1 MDIERLLKRVK
12 TGDTGALRMLYDTYT
27 PLMREICAS
36 ITKADAATID
46 DLVQESFILAY
57 YSLDQLREASKFKS
71 WITAITRNVAL
82 KHVERDS
89 KMKFVSFSAI
99 NTNVTATD
107 VSTADSAL
115 SEKEIQELINKLPA
129 GYGKVLRMSIE
140 GFSHKEIA
148 DRLGIEPHSSSSQLA
163 RAKAMLRHAINKRTI
178 TIIAL
183 AIMSLP
189 FIKHFFLHEEQ
200 KPLEFANGSESRR
213 KNASGNMRQS
223 SSTDVSTPVPP
234 CYVKVTSTQ
243 ALPASPIKPDTTATS
258 SFGDSTALREP
269 SSSTLENALAATEK
283 HDSTTNSSTGTT
295 PPPQDIGSTANSNAN
310 VAEENTGKRHKP
322 KWQFLAAGSLGPA
335 LAQNV
340 YALIANSIGSGTTE
354 PDGPIIGPT
363 NFETWGELRDYLIS
377 NKHANTPADTLA
389 LIDIAANNGGGKI
402 VEHEHHDK
410 PITIALSATKMLGNR
425 WSIATGLQYSLLK
438 STFTLGEG
446 NYYIKKYQKA
456 HYLGIPLLV
465 SYKWLNLKKWEAYS
479 SAGLTLNIPLYGKTQ
494 ERYVTGASVPYSSKW
509 HFTPPVQWSVGANAG
524 LQYKLNTNWGIYAE
538 PTVNWYIPN
547 RSSTHTIWTEHPF
560 SVTVPFGIRYTW

>member
-12 TGDTGALRMLYDTYT
+12 TGDSGALRTLYDTYT
-27 PLMREICAS
+27 PLMRKICAT

-89 KMKFVSFSAI
+89 KMKFVSFSAV
-99 NTNVTATD
+99 NADVTATN
-107 VSTADSAL
+107 VPTADSVL

-129 GYGKVLRMSIE
+129 GYGKVLHMTLD
-140 GFSHKEIA
+140 GLSHKEIA
-148 DRLGIEPHSSSSQLA
+148 DELGIEPHSSSSQLA
-163 RAKAMLRHAINKRTI
+163 RAKAILRHAINKRTI

-189 FIKHFFLHEEQ
+189 LIKHFFLREEQ
-200 KPLEFANGSESRR
+200 KPMAIASGNKS
-213 KNASGNMRQS
+213 KPKPQNASGNTQQS
-223 SSTDVSTPVPP
+223 SNTDVSAPATRTYAKAASTP
-234 CYVKVTSTQ
+234 TG
-243 ALPASPIKPDTTATS
+243 LASIKPDTTTLLYGDTTS
-258 SFGDSTALREP
+258 LRKPSKSTP
-269 SSSTLENALAATEK
+269 ENALAATEK
-283 HDSTTNSSTGTT
+283 HDSTANQRTDAPVQNIAITETGT
-295 PPPQDIGSTANSNAN
+295 N
-310 VAEENTGKRHKP
+310 VAEESTSSSKH
-322 KWQFLAAGSLGPA
+322 KWQLLAAGSLGPA

-340 YALIANSIGSGTTE
+340 YALISNSIGSGTTD
-354 PDGPIIGPT
+354 PDGSITGPT
-363 NFETWGELRDYLIS
+363 NFGTWDELRDYLIS

-389 LIDIAANNGGGKI
+389 LIDIAANNRGSKI

-410 PITIALSATKMLGNR
+410 PITIALSATKTLGKR
-425 WSIATGLQYSLLK
+425 WSMATGLQYSLLK

-456 HYLGIPLLV
+456 HYLGIPLQV

-479 SAGLTLNIPLYGKTQ
+479 SAGLTLNVPLHGKTQ

-509 HFTPPVQWSVGANAG
+509 HFTPPVQWSVGANVG
-524 LQYKLNTNWGIYAE
+524 FQYKLNANWGIYAE
-538 PTVNWYIPN
+538 PTFNWHIPN
-547 RSSTHTIWTEHPF
+547 GSSTHTIWTEHPI
-560 SVTVPFGIRYTW
+560 SVTVPFGVRYTW

>member
-12 TGDTGALRMLYDTYT
+12 TGDSGALRTLYDTYT
-27 PLMREICAS
+27 PLMREICAT

-82 KHVERDS
+82 KHVERGS
-89 KMKFVSFSAI
+89 KMKFVSFSAV
-99 NTNVTATD
+99 NADVTATN
-107 VSTADSAL
+107 VPTADSVL

-129 GYGKVLRMSIE
+129 GYGKVLRMTLD

-148 DRLGIEPHSSSSQLA
+148 DELGIEPHSSSSQLA
-163 RAKAMLRHAINKRTI
+163 RAKAILRHAINKRTI

-189 FIKHFFLHEEQ
+189 LIKHFFLREEQ
-200 KPLEFANGSESRR
+200 KPMAIASGNKS
-213 KNASGNMRQS
+213 KPKPQNASGNTQQS
-223 SSTDVSTPVPP
+223 SNTDVSAPATRTYAKAASTP
-234 CYVKVTSTQ
+234 TG
-243 ALPASPIKPDTTATS
+243 LASIKPDTTTLLY
-258 SFGDSTALREP
+258 GDTTTLRKPSKSTP
-269 SSSTLENALAATEK
+269 ENALAATEK
-283 HDSTTNSSTGTT
+283 HDSTANQRTDAPVQNIAITETGT
-295 PPPQDIGSTANSNAN
+295 N
-310 VAEENTGKRHKP
+310 VAEESTSSSKH
-322 KWQFLAAGSLGPA
+322 KWQLLAAGSLGPA
-335 LAQNV
+335 WAQNV
-340 YALIANSIGSGTTE
+340 YALISNSIDSGTTD
-354 PDGPIIGPT
+354 PDGSITGPT
-363 NFETWGELRDYLIS
+363 NFGTWDELRDYLIS

-389 LIDIAANNGGGKI
+389 LIDIAANNRGSKI

-410 PITIALSATKMLGNR
+410 PITIALSATKTLGKR
-425 WSIATGLQYSLLK
+425 WSMATGLQYSLLK

-456 HYLGIPLLV
+456 HYLGIPLQV

-479 SAGLTLNIPLYGKTQ
+479 SAGLTLNVPLHGKTQ

-509 HFTPPVQWSVGANAG
+509 HFTPPVQWSVGANVG

-538 PTVNWYIPN
+538 PTFNWHIPN
-547 RSSTHTIWTEHPF
+547 GSSTHTIWTEHPI
-560 SVTVPFGIRYTW
+560 SVTVPFGVRYTW

>member
-12 TGDTGALRMLYDTYT
+12 TGDTGALRTLYDTYT

-89 KMKFVSFSAI
+89 KIKFVSFPAVDANI
-99 NTNVTATD
+99 TATD
-107 VSTADSAL
+107 VPTADSAL
-115 SEKEIQELINKLPA
+115 NEKEIQELINKLPA
-129 GYGKVLRMSIE
+129 GYGKVLRMSLE

-148 DRLGIEPHSSSSQLA
+148 DKLGIEPHSSSSQLA

-189 FIKHFFLHEEQ
+189 LIKHFFLHEEQ

-234 CYVKVTSTQ
+234 CYVKAASTHAGQ
-243 ALPASPIKPDTTATS
+243 ASAIKPDTTATS

-340 YALIANSIGSGTTE
+340 YALIANSITSGTTE

-425 WSIATGLQYSLLK
+425 WSIATGLQY
-438 STFTLGEG
+438 
-446 NYYIKKYQKA
+446 
-456 HYLGIPLLV
+456 
-465 SYKWLNLKKWEAYS
+465 
-479 SAGLTLNIPLYGKTQ
+479 
-494 ERYVTGASVPYSSKW
+494 
-509 HFTPPVQWSVGANAG
+509 
-524 LQYKLNTNWGIYAE
+524 KLNTNWGIYAE

>member
-1 MDIERLLKRVK
+1 MLKRVK
-12 TGDTGALRMLYDTYT
+12 TGDSGALRTLYDTYT
-27 PLMREICAS
+27 PLMREICAT

-82 KHVERDS
+82 KHVERGS
-89 KMKFVSFSAI
+89 KMKFVSFSAV
-99 NTNVTATD
+99 NADVTATN
-107 VSTADSAL
+107 VPTADSVL

-129 GYGKVLRMSIE
+129 GYGKVLRMTLD

-148 DRLGIEPHSSSSQLA
+148 DELGIEPHSSSSQLA
-163 RAKAMLRHAINKRTI
+163 RAKAILRHAINKRTI

-189 FIKHFFLHEEQ
+189 LIKHFFLREEQ
-200 KPLEFANGSESRR
+200 KPMAIASGNKS
-213 KNASGNMRQS
+213 KPKPQNASGNTQQS
-223 SSTDVSTPVPP
+223 SNTDVSAPATRTYAKAASTP
-234 CYVKVTSTQ
+234 TG
-243 ALPASPIKPDTTATS
+243 LASIKPDTTTLLY
-258 SFGDSTALREP
+258 GDTTTLRKPSKSTP
-269 SSSTLENALAATEK
+269 ENALAATEK
-283 HDSTTNSSTGTT
+283 HDSTANQRTDAPVQNIAITETGT
-295 PPPQDIGSTANSNAN
+295 N
-310 VAEENTGKRHKP
+310 VAEESTSSSKH
-322 KWQFLAAGSLGPA
+322 KWQLLAAGSLGPA

-340 YALIANSIGSGTTE
+340 YALISNSIDSGTTD
-354 PDGPIIGPT
+354 PDGSITGPT
-363 NFETWGELRDYLIS
+363 NFGTWDELRDYLIS

-389 LIDIAANNGGGKI
+389 LIDIAANNRGSKI

-410 PITIALSATKMLGNR
+410 PITIALSATKTLGKR
-425 WSIATGLQYSLLK
+425 WSMATGLQYSLLK

-456 HYLGIPLLV
+456 HYLGIPLQV

-479 SAGLTLNIPLYGKTQ
+479 SAGLTLNVPLHGKTQ

-509 HFTPPVQWSVGANAG
+509 HFTPPVQWSVGANVG

-538 PTVNWYIPN
+538 PTFNWHIPN
-547 RSSTHTIWTEHPF
+547 GSSTHTIWTEHPI
-560 SVTVPFGIRYTW
+560 SVTVPFGVRYTW

>member
-12 TGDTGALRMLYDTYT
+12 TGDSGALRTLYDTYT
-27 PLMREICAS
+27 PLMREICAT
-36 ITKADAATID
+36 ITKADAGTID

-57 YSLDQLREASKFKS
+57 YSLDQLRETSKFKS

-89 KMKFVSFSAI
+89 KMKFVSFSAV
-99 NTNVTATD
+99 NADVTATN
-107 VSTADSAL
+107 VPTADSVL

-129 GYGKVLRMSIE
+129 GYGKVLRMTLD

-148 DRLGIEPHSSSSQLA
+148 DELGIEPHSSSSQLA
-163 RAKAMLRHAINKRTI
+163 RAKAILRHAINKRTI

-189 FIKHFFLHEEQ
+189 LIKHFFLREEQ
-200 KPLEFANGSESRR
+200 KPMAIASGNKS
-213 KNASGNMRQS
+213 KPKPQNASGNTQQS
-223 SSTDVSTPVPP
+223 SNTDVSAPATRTYAKAASTP
-234 CYVKVTSTQ
+234 TG
-243 ALPASPIKPDTTATS
+243 LASIKPDTTTLLYGDTTS
-258 SFGDSTALREP
+258 LRKPSKSTP
-269 SSSTLENALAATEK
+269 ENALAATEK
-283 HDSTTNSSTGTT
+283 HDSTANQRTDAPVQNIAITETGT
-295 PPPQDIGSTANSNAN
+295 N
-310 VAEENTGKRHKP
+310 VAEESTSSSKH
-322 KWQFLAAGSLGPA
+322 KWQLLAAGSLGPA

-340 YALIANSIGSGTTE
+340 YALISNSIDSGTTD
-354 PDGPIIGPT
+354 PDGSITGPT
-363 NFETWGELRDYLIS
+363 NFGTWDELRDYLIS

-389 LIDIAANNGGGKI
+389 LIDIAANNRGSKI

-410 PITIALSATKMLGNR
+410 PITIALSATKTLGKH
-425 WSIATGLQYSLLK
+425 WSMATGLQYSLLK

-456 HYLGIPLLV
+456 HYLGIPLQV

-479 SAGLTLNIPLYGKTQ
+479 SAGLTLNVPLHGKTQ

-509 HFTPPVQWSVGANAG
+509 HFTPPVQWSVGANVG

-538 PTVNWYIPN
+538 PTFNWHIPN
-547 RSSTHTIWTEHPF
+547 GSSTHTIWTEHPI
-560 SVTVPFGIRYTW
+560 SVTVPFGVRYTW

>member
-12 TGDTGALRMLYDTYT
+12 TGDSGALRTLYDTYT
-27 PLMREICAS
+27 PLMREICAT

-89 KMKFVSFSAI
+89 KMKFVSFSAV
-99 NTNVTATD
+99 NADVTATN
-107 VSTADSAL
+107 VPTADSVL

-129 GYGKVLRMSIE
+129 GYGKVLRMTLD

-148 DRLGIEPHSSSSQLA
+148 DELGIEPHSSSSQLA
-163 RAKAMLRHAINKRTI
+163 RAKAILRHAINKRTI

-189 FIKHFFLHEEQ
+189 LIKHFFLREEQ
-200 KPLEFANGSESRR
+200 KPMAIASGNKSKPEPQ
-213 KNASGNMRQS
+213 NASGNTQQS
-223 SSTDVSTPVPP
+223 SNTDVSAPATRTYAKAASTP
-234 CYVKVTSTQ
+234 TG
-243 ALPASPIKPDTTATS
+243 LASIKPDTTTLLYGDTTS
-258 SFGDSTALREP
+258 LRKPSKSTP
-269 SSSTLENALAATEK
+269 ENALAATEK
-283 HDSTTNSSTGTT
+283 HDSTANQRTDAPVQNIAITETGT
-295 PPPQDIGSTANSNAN
+295 N
-310 VAEENTGKRHKP
+310 VAEESTSSSKH
-322 KWQFLAAGSLGPA
+322 KWQLLAAGSLGPA

-340 YALIANSIGSGTTE
+340 YALISNSIGSGTTD
-354 PDGPIIGPT
+354 PDGSITGPT
-363 NFETWGELRDYLIS
+363 NFGTWDELRDYLIS

-389 LIDIAANNGGGKI
+389 LIDIAANNRGSKI
-402 VEHEHHDK
+402 VKHEHHDK
-410 PITIALSATKMLGNR
+410 PITIALSATKTLGKR
-425 WSIATGLQYSLLK
+425 WSMATGLQYSLLK

-456 HYLGIPLLV
+456 HYLGIPLQV

-479 SAGLTLNIPLYGKTQ
+479 SAGLTLNVPLHGKTQ

-509 HFTPPVQWSVGANAG
+509 HFTPPVQWSVGANVG

-538 PTVNWYIPN
+538 PTFNWHIPN
-547 RSSTHTIWTEHPF
+547 GSSTHTIWTEHPI
-560 SVTVPFGIRYTW
+560 SVTVPFGVRYTW

>member
-1 MDIERLLKRVK
+1 MLKRVK
-12 TGDTGALRMLYDTYT
+12 TGDSGALRTLYDTYT
-27 PLMREICAS
+27 PLMREICAT

-89 KMKFVSFSAI
+89 KMKFVSFSTVNAD
-99 NTNVTATD
+99 VTATN
-107 VSTADSAL
+107 VPTADSVL

-129 GYGKVLRMSIE
+129 GYGKVLRMTLD

-148 DRLGIEPHSSSSQLA
+148 DELGIEPHSSSSQLT
-163 RAKAMLRHAINKRTI
+163 RAKAILRHAINKRTI
-178 TIIAL
+178 SIIAL

-189 FIKHFFLHEEQ
+189 LIKHFFLREEQ
-200 KPLEFANGSESRR
+200 KPMAI
-213 KNASGNMRQS
+213 ASGNKSKPKPQNVSGNTQQS
-223 SSTDVSTPVPP
+223 SNTDVSAPATRTYAKAASTP
-234 CYVKVTSTQ
+234 TG
-243 ALPASPIKPDTTATS
+243 LASIKLDTTTLLY
-258 SFGDSTALREP
+258 GDTPPLRKPSKSTP
-269 SSSTLENALAATEK
+269 ENALAATEK
-283 HDSTTNSSTGTT
+283 HDSTANQRTDAPVQNIAITETGT
-295 PPPQDIGSTANSNAN
+295 D
-310 VAEENTGKRHKP
+310 VAEESTSSSKH
-322 KWQFLAAGSLGPA
+322 KWQLLAAGSLGPA

-340 YALIANSIGSGTTE
+340 YALISNSIDSGTTD
-354 PDGPIIGPT
+354 PDGSITGPT
-363 NFETWGELRDYLIS
+363 NFGTWDELRDYLIS

-389 LIDIAANNGGGKI
+389 LIDIAANNRGSKI
-402 VEHEHHDK
+402 VKHEHHDK
-410 PITIALSATKMLGNR
+410 PITIALSATKTLGKR
-425 WSIATGLQYSLLK
+425 WSMATGLQYSLLK

-456 HYLGIPLLV
+456 HYLGIPLQV

-479 SAGLTLNIPLYGKTQ
+479 SAGLTLNVPLHGKTQ

-509 HFTPPVQWSVGANAG
+509 HFTPPVQWSVGANVG

-538 PTVNWYIPN
+538 PTFNWHIPN
-547 RSSTHTIWTEHPF
+547 GSSTHTIWTEHPI
-560 SVTVPFGIRYTW
+560 SVTVPFGVRYTW

>member
-12 TGDTGALRMLYDTYT
+12 TGDSGALRTLYDTYT
-27 PLMREICAS
+27 PLMREICAT

-89 KMKFVSFSAI
+89 KMKFVSFSTVNAD
-99 NTNVTATD
+99 VTATN
-107 VSTADSAL
+107 VPTADSVL

-129 GYGKVLRMSIE
+129 GYGKVLRMTLD

-148 DRLGIEPHSSSSQLA
+148 DELGIEPHSSSSQLT
-163 RAKAMLRHAINKRTI
+163 RAKAILRHAINKRTI
-178 TIIAL
+178 SIIAL

-189 FIKHFFLHEEQ
+189 LIKHFFLREEQ
-200 KPLEFANGSESRR
+200 KPMAI
-213 KNASGNMRQS
+213 ASGNKSKPKPQNVSGNTQQS
-223 SSTDVSTPVPP
+223 SNTDVSAPATRTYAKAASTP
-234 CYVKVTSTQ
+234 TG
-243 ALPASPIKPDTTATS
+243 LASIKLDTTTLLY
-258 SFGDSTALREP
+258 GDTPPLRKPSKSTP
-269 SSSTLENALAATEK
+269 ENALAATEK
-283 HDSTTNSSTGTT
+283 HDSTANQRTDAPVQNIAITETGT
-295 PPPQDIGSTANSNAN
+295 D
-310 VAEENTGKRHKP
+310 VAEESTSSSKH
-322 KWQFLAAGSLGPA
+322 KWQLLAAGSLGPA

-340 YALIANSIGSGTTE
+340 YALISNSIDSGTTD
-354 PDGPIIGPT
+354 PDGSITGPT
-363 NFETWGELRDYLIS
+363 NFGTWDELRDYLIS

-389 LIDIAANNGGGKI
+389 LIDIAANNRGSKI

-410 PITIALSATKMLGNR
+410 PITIALSATKTLGKR
-425 WSIATGLQYSLLK
+425 WSMATGLQYSLLK

-456 HYLGIPLLV
+456 HYLGIPLQV

-479 SAGLTLNIPLYGKTQ
+479 SAGLTLNVPLHGKTQ

-509 HFTPPVQWSVGANAG
+509 HFTPPVQWSVGANVG

-538 PTVNWYIPN
+538 PTFNWHIPN
-547 RSSTHTIWTEHPF
+547 GSSTHTIWTEHPI
-560 SVTVPFGIRYTW
+560 SVTVPFGVRYTW

>member
-12 TGDTGALRMLYDTYT
+12 TGDSGALRTLYDTYT
-27 PLMREICAS
+27 PLMRKICAT

-89 KMKFVSFSAI
+89 KMKFVSFSAV
-99 NTNVTATD
+99 NADVTATN
-107 VSTADSAL
+107 VPTADSVL

-129 GYGKVLRMSIE
+129 GYGKVLHMTLD

-148 DRLGIEPHSSSSQLA
+148 DELGIEPHSSSSQLA
-163 RAKAMLRHAINKRTI
+163 RAKAMLRHAISKRTI
-178 TIIAL
+178 TAIAL
-183 AIMSLP
+183 IIMSLP
-189 FIKHFFLHEEQ
+189 LIKHFFLQKEQ
-200 KPLEFANGSESRR
+200 KPMTIASES
-213 KNASGNMRQS
+213 KNKSKPQNASGNAQQS
-223 SSTDVSTPVPP
+223 SNTDVSAPTTRIYAKAASTPTRFASAIR
-234 CYVKVTSTQ
+234 TSV
-243 ALPASPIKPDTTATS
+243 DTATLHLA
-258 SFGDSTALREP
+258 DTTALREP
-269 SSSTLENALAATEK
+269 SKSTPENALATTEK
-283 HDSTTNSSTGTT
+283 HDSTAIRPHDN
-295 PPPQDIGSTANSNAN
+295 PPQNIATTENGTNMEA
-310 VAEENTGKRHKP
+310 ENTGRNKP
-322 KWQFLAAGSLGPA
+322 KWQLFAAGSLGPA

-340 YALIANSIGSGTTE
+340 YALISNSIGNGTTD
-354 PDGPIIGPT
+354 PDGSITGPT
-363 NFETWGELRDYLIS
+363 NFGTWDELRDYLIS

-389 LIDIAANNGGGKI
+389 LIDIAANNRGGKI
-402 VEHEHHDK
+402 MEHEHHNK
-410 PITIALSATKMLGNR
+410 PITIAVSATKTLGKR
-425 WSIATGLQYSLLK
+425 WSMATGLQYSLLK

-456 HYLGIPLLV
+456 HYLGIPLQV

-479 SAGLTLNIPLYGKTQ
+479 SAGLTLNVPLHGKTQ

-509 HFTPPVQWSVGANAG
+509 HFTPPVQWSVGANVG

-538 PTVNWYIPN
+538 PTFNWHIPN
-547 RSSTHTIWTEHPF
+547 GSSTHTIWTEHPI
-560 SVTVPFGIRYTW
+560 SVTVPFGVRYTW

>member
-12 TGDTGALRMLYDTYT
+12 TGDSGALRTLYDTYT
-27 PLMREICAS
+27 PLMREICAT

-89 KMKFVSFSAI
+89 KIKFVSFSAV
-99 NTNVTATD
+99 NADVTATN
-107 VSTADSAL
+107 VPTADSVL

-129 GYGKVLRMSIE
+129 GYGKVLRMTLD

-148 DRLGIEPHSSSSQLA
+148 DELGIEPHSSSSQLA
-163 RAKAMLRHAINKRTI
+163 RAKAILRHAINKRTI

-183 AIMSLP
+183 AIISLP
-189 FIKHFFLHEEQ
+189 LIKHFFLREEQ
-200 KPLEFANGSESRR
+200 KPMAIASGNKSKPEPQ
-213 KNASGNMRQS
+213 NASGNTQQS
-223 SSTDVSTPVPP
+223 SNTDVSAPATRTYAKAASTP
-234 CYVKVTSTQ
+234 TG
-243 ALPASPIKPDTTATS
+243 LASIKPDTTTLLYGDTTS
-258 SFGDSTALREP
+258 LRKPSKSTP
-269 SSSTLENALAATEK
+269 ENALAATEK
-283 HDSTTNSSTGTT
+283 HDSTANQRTDAPVQNIAITETGT
-295 PPPQDIGSTANSNAN
+295 N
-310 VAEENTGKRHKP
+310 VAEESTSSSKH
-322 KWQFLAAGSLGPA
+322 KWQLLAAGSLGPA

-340 YALIANSIGSGTTE
+340 YALISNSIGSGTTD
-354 PDGPIIGPT
+354 PDGSITGPT
-363 NFETWGELRDYLIS
+363 NFGTWDELRDYLIL

-389 LIDIAANNGGGKI
+389 LIDIAANNRGSKI
-402 VEHEHHDK
+402 VKHEHHDK
-410 PITIALSATKMLGNR
+410 PITIALSATKTLGKR
-425 WSIATGLQYSLLK
+425 WSMATGLQYSLLK

-456 HYLGIPLLV
+456 HYLGIPLQV

-479 SAGLTLNIPLYGKTQ
+479 SAGLTLNVPLHGKTQ

-509 HFTPPVQWSVGANAG
+509 HFTPPVQWSVGANVG

-538 PTVNWYIPN
+538 PTFNWHIPN
-547 RSSTHTIWTEHPF
+547 GSSTHTIWTEHPI
-560 SVTVPFGIRYTW
+560 SVTVPFGVRYTW

>member
-12 TGDTGALRMLYDTYT
+12 TGDSGALRTLYDTYT
-27 PLMREICAS
+27 PLMREICAT

-89 KMKFVSFSAI
+89 KMKFVSFSTVNAD
-99 NTNVTATD
+99 VTATN
-107 VSTADSAL
+107 VPTADSVL

-129 GYGKVLRMSIE
+129 GYGKVLRMTLD

-148 DRLGIEPHSSSSQLA
+148 DELGIEPHSSSSQLT
-163 RAKAMLRHAINKRTI
+163 RAKAILRHAINKRTI

-189 FIKHFFLHEEQ
+189 LIKHFFLREEQ
-200 KPLEFANGSESRR
+200 KPMAIASGNKS
-213 KNASGNMRQS
+213 KPKPQNASGNTQQS
-223 SSTDVSTPVPP
+223 SNTDVSAPATRTYAKAASTP
-234 CYVKVTSTQ
+234 TG
-243 ALPASPIKPDTTATS
+243 LASIKPDTTTLLY
-258 SFGDSTALREP
+258 GDTTTLRKPSKSTP
-269 SSSTLENALAATEK
+269 ENALAATEK
-283 HDSTTNSSTGTT
+283 HDSTANQRTDAPVQNIAITETGT
-295 PPPQDIGSTANSNAN
+295 N
-310 VAEENTGKRHKP
+310 VAEESTSSSKH
-322 KWQFLAAGSLGPA
+322 KWQLLAAGSLGPA

-340 YALIANSIGSGTTE
+340 YALISNSIDSGTTD
-354 PDGPIIGPT
+354 PDGSITGPT
-363 NFETWGELRDYLIS
+363 NFGTWDELRDYLIS

-389 LIDIAANNGGGKI
+389 LIDIAANNRGSKI

-410 PITIALSATKMLGNR
+410 PITIALSATKTLGKR
-425 WSIATGLQYSLLK
+425 WSMATGLQYSLLK

-456 HYLGIPLLV
+456 HYLGIPLQV

-479 SAGLTLNIPLYGKTQ
+479 SAGLTLNVPLHGKTQ

-509 HFTPPVQWSVGANAG
+509 HFTPPVQWSVGANVG

-538 PTVNWYIPN
+538 PTFNWHIPN
-547 RSSTHTIWTEHPF
+547 GSSTHTIWTEHPI
-560 SVTVPFGIRYTW
+560 SVTVPFGVRYTW

>member
-1 MDIERLLKRVK
+1 MLKRVK
-12 TGDTGALRMLYDTYT
+12 TGDSGALRTLYDTYT
-27 PLMREICAS
+27 PLMREICAT

-57 YSLDQLREASKFKS
+57 YSFDQLREASKFKS

-89 KMKFVSFSAI
+89 KMKFVSFSAV
-99 NTNVTATD
+99 NADVTATN
-107 VSTADSAL
+107 VPTADSVL

-129 GYGKVLRMSIE
+129 GYGKVLRMTLD

-148 DRLGIEPHSSSSQLA
+148 DELGIEPHSSSSQLA
-163 RAKAMLRHAINKRTI
+163 RAKAILRHAINKRTI

-189 FIKHFFLHEEQ
+189 LIKHFFLREEQ
-200 KPLEFANGSESRR
+200 KPMAIASGNKSKPEPQ
-213 KNASGNMRQS
+213 NASGNTQQS
-223 SSTDVSTPVPP
+223 SNTDVSAPATRTYAKAASTP
-234 CYVKVTSTQ
+234 TG
-243 ALPASPIKPDTTATS
+243 LASIKPDTTTLLYGDTTS
-258 SFGDSTALREP
+258 LRKPSKSTP
-269 SSSTLENALAATEK
+269 ENALAATEK
-283 HDSTTNSSTGTT
+283 HDSTANQRTDAPVQNIAITETGT
-295 PPPQDIGSTANSNAN
+295 N
-310 VAEENTGKRHKP
+310 VAEESTSSSKH
-322 KWQFLAAGSLGPA
+322 KWQLLAAGSLGPA

-340 YALIANSIGSGTTE
+340 YALISNSIDSGTTD
-354 PDGPIIGPT
+354 PDGSITGPT
-363 NFETWGELRDYLIS
+363 NFGTWDELRDYLIS

-389 LIDIAANNGGGKI
+389 LIDIAANNRGSKI

-410 PITIALSATKMLGNR
+410 PITIALSATKTLGKR
-425 WSIATGLQYSLLK
+425 WSMATGLQYSLLK

-456 HYLGIPLLV
+456 HYLGIPLQV

-479 SAGLTLNIPLYGKTQ
+479 SAGLTLNVPLHGKTQ

-509 HFTPPVQWSVGANAG
+509 HFTPPVQWSVGANVG
-524 LQYKLNTNWGIYAE
+524 LQYKLNANWGIYAE
-538 PTVNWYIPN
+538 PTFNWHIPN
-547 RSSTHTIWTEHPF
+547 GSSTHTIWTEHPI
-560 SVTVPFGIRYTW
+560 SVTVPFGVRYTW

>member
-12 TGDTGALRMLYDTYT
+12 TGDSGALRTLYDTYT
-27 PLMREICAS
+27 PLMREICAT

-89 KMKFVSFSAI
+89 KIKFVSFSAV
-99 NTNVTATD
+99 NADVTATN
-107 VSTADSAL
+107 VPTADSVL

-129 GYGKVLRMSIE
+129 GYGKVLRMTLD

-148 DRLGIEPHSSSSQLA
+148 DELGIEPHSSSSQLA
-163 RAKAMLRHAINKRTI
+163 RAKAILRHAINKRTI

-189 FIKHFFLHEEQ
+189 LIKHFFLREEQ
-200 KPLEFANGSESRR
+200 KPMAIASGNKSKPEPQ
-213 KNASGNMRQS
+213 NASGNTQQS
-223 SSTDVSTPVPP
+223 SNTDVSAPATRTYAKAASTP
-234 CYVKVTSTQ
+234 TG
-243 ALPASPIKPDTTATS
+243 LASIKPDTTTLLYGDTTS
-258 SFGDSTALREP
+258 LRKPSKSTP
-269 SSSTLENALAATEK
+269 ENALAATEK
-283 HDSTTNSSTGTT
+283 HDSTANQRTDAPVQNIAITETGT
-295 PPPQDIGSTANSNAN
+295 N
-310 VAEENTGKRHKP
+310 VAEESTSSSKH
-322 KWQFLAAGSLGPA
+322 KWQLLAAGSLGPA

-340 YALIANSIGSGTTE
+340 YALISNSIGSGTTD
-354 PDGPIIGPT
+354 PDGSITGPT
-363 NFETWGELRDYLIS
+363 NFGTWDELRDYLIS

-389 LIDIAANNGGGKI
+389 LIDIAANNRGSKI

-410 PITIALSATKMLGNR
+410 PITIALSATKTLGKR
-425 WSIATGLQYSLLK
+425 WSMATGLQYSLLK

-456 HYLGIPLLV
+456 HYLGIPLQV

-479 SAGLTLNIPLYGKTQ
+479 SAGLTLNVPLHGKTQ

-509 HFTPPVQWSVGANAG
+509 HFTPPVQWSVGANVG

-538 PTVNWYIPN
+538 PTFNWHIPN
-547 RSSTHTIWTEHPF
+547 GSSTHTIWTEHPI
-560 SVTVPFGIRYTW
+560 SVTVPFGVRYTW

>member
-12 TGDTGALRMLYDTYT
+12 TGDSGALRTLYDTYT
-27 PLMREICAS
+27 PLMRKICAT

-82 KHVERDS
+82 KHVERNA
-89 KMKFVSFSAI
+89 KMKLIPFSALHDDA
-99 NTNVTATD
+99 TATD
-107 VSTADSAL
+107 TPMADSML
-115 SEKEIQELINKLPA
+115 SEKEIQELINKLPK
-129 GYGKVLRMSIE
+129 GYGKVLRMTLE

-163 RAKAMLRHAINKRTI
+163 RAKAMLRHAISKRTI
-178 TIIAL
+178 TAIAL
-183 AIMSLP
+183 IIMSLP
-189 FIKHFFLHEEQ
+189 LIKHFFLQKEQ
-200 KPLEFANGSESRR
+200 KPMTIASGSKNKS
-213 KNASGNMRQS
+213 KPQNASGNAQQS
-223 SSTDVSTPVPP
+223 SNTDVSAPTTRIYAKAASTP
-234 CYVKVTSTQ
+234 TG
-243 ALPASPIKPDTTATS
+243 LASIKPDTTTLLYGDTTS
-258 SFGDSTALREP
+258 LRKPSKSTP
-269 SSSTLENALAATEK
+269 ENALAATEK
-283 HDSTTNSSTGTT
+283 HDSTANQRTDAPVQNIAITETGT
-295 PPPQDIGSTANSNAN
+295 N
-310 VAEENTGKRHKP
+310 VAEESTSSSKH
-322 KWQFLAAGSLGPA
+322 KWQLLAAGSLGPA

-340 YALIANSIGSGTTE
+340 YALISNSIGSGTTD
-354 PDGPIIGPT
+354 PDGSITGPT
-363 NFETWGELRDYLIS
+363 NFGTWDELRDYLIS

-389 LIDIAANNGGGKI
+389 LIDIAANNRGSKI

-410 PITIALSATKMLGNR
+410 PITIALSATKTLGKR
-425 WSIATGLQYSLLK
+425 WSMATGLQYSLLK

-456 HYLGIPLLV
+456 HYLGIPLQV

-479 SAGLTLNIPLYGKTQ
+479 SAGLTLNVPLHGKTQ

-509 HFTPPVQWSVGANAG
+509 HFTPPVQWSVGANVG

-538 PTVNWYIPN
+538 PTFNWHIPN
-547 RSSTHTIWTEHPF
+547 GSSTHTIWTEHPI
-560 SVTVPFGIRYTW
+560 SVTVPFGVRYTW

>member
-12 TGDTGALRMLYDTYT
+12 TGDSGALRTLYDTYT
-27 PLMREICAS
+27 PLMREICAT

-82 KHVERDS
+82 KHVERGS
-89 KMKFVSFSAI
+89 KMKFVSFSAV
-99 NTNVTATD
+99 NADVTATN
-107 VSTADSAL
+107 VPTADSVL

-129 GYGKVLRMSIE
+129 GYGKVLRMTLD

-148 DRLGIEPHSSSSQLA
+148 DELGIEPHSSSSQLA
-163 RAKAMLRHAINKRTI
+163 RAKAILRHAINKRTI

-189 FIKHFFLHEEQ
+189 LIKHFFLREEQ
-200 KPLEFANGSESRR
+200 KPMAIASGNKS
-213 KNASGNMRQS
+213 KPKPQNASGNTQQS
-223 SSTDVSTPVPP
+223 SNTDVSAPATRTYAKAASTP
-234 CYVKVTSTQ
+234 TG
-243 ALPASPIKPDTTATS
+243 LASIKPDTTTLLYGDTTS
-258 SFGDSTALREP
+258 LRKPSKSTP
-269 SSSTLENALAATEK
+269 ENALAATEK
-283 HDSTTNSSTGTT
+283 HDSTANQRTDAPVQNIAITETGT
-295 PPPQDIGSTANSNAN
+295 N
-310 VAEENTGKRHKP
+310 VAEESTSSSKH
-322 KWQFLAAGSLGPA
+322 KWQLLAAGSLGPA

-340 YALIANSIGSGTTE
+340 YALISNSIDSGTTD
-354 PDGPIIGPT
+354 PDGSITGPT
-363 NFETWGELRDYLIS
+363 NFGTWDELRDYLIS

-389 LIDIAANNGGGKI
+389 LIDIAANNRGSKI

-410 PITIALSATKMLGNR
+410 PITIALSATKTLGKH
-425 WSIATGLQYSLLK
+425 WSMATGLQYSLLK

-456 HYLGIPLLV
+456 HYLGIPLQV

-479 SAGLTLNIPLYGKTQ
+479 SAGLTLNVPLHGKTQ

-509 HFTPPVQWSVGANAG
+509 HFTPPVQWSVGANVG

-538 PTVNWYIPN
+538 PTFNWHIPN
-547 RSSTHTIWTEHPF
+547 GSSTHTIWTEHPI
-560 SVTVPFGIRYTW
+560 SVTVPFGVRYTW

>member
-12 TGDTGALRMLYDTYT
+12 TGDPGALRTLYDTYT
-27 PLMREICAS
+27 PLMREICAT

-82 KHVERDS
+82 NHVERDS
-89 KMKFVSFSAI
+89 KMKFVSFSAV
-99 NTNVTATD
+99 NADVTATN
-107 VSTADSAL
+107 VPTADSVL

-129 GYGKVLRMSIE
+129 GYGKVLRMTLD

-148 DRLGIEPHSSSSQLA
+148 DELGIEPHSSSSQLA
-163 RAKAMLRHAINKRTI
+163 RAKAILRHAINKRTI

-189 FIKHFFLHEEQ
+189 LIKHFFLREEQ
-200 KPLEFANGSESRR
+200 KPMAIASGNKS
-213 KNASGNMRQS
+213 KPKPQNASGNTQQS
-223 SSTDVSTPVPP
+223 SNTDVSAPATRTYAKAASTP
-234 CYVKVTSTQ
+234 TG
-243 ALPASPIKPDTTATS
+243 LASIKPDTTTLLY
-258 SFGDSTALREP
+258 GDTTTLRKPSKSTP
-269 SSSTLENALAATEK
+269 ENALAATEK
-283 HDSTTNSSTGTT
+283 HDSTANQRTDAPVQNIAITETGT
-295 PPPQDIGSTANSNAN
+295 N
-310 VAEENTGKRHKP
+310 VAEESTSSSKH
-322 KWQFLAAGSLGPA
+322 KWQLLAAGSLGPA
-335 LAQNV
+335 WAQNV
-340 YALIANSIGSGTTE
+340 YALISNSIDSGTTD
-354 PDGPIIGPT
+354 PDGSITGPT
-363 NFETWGELRDYLIS
+363 NFGTWDELRDYLIS

-389 LIDIAANNGGGKI
+389 LIDIAANNRGSKI

-410 PITIALSATKMLGNR
+410 PITIALSATKTLGKR
-425 WSIATGLQYSLLK
+425 WSMATGLQYSLLK

-456 HYLGIPLLV
+456 HYLGIPLQV

-479 SAGLTLNIPLYGKTQ
+479 SAGLTLNVPLHGKTQ

-509 HFTPPVQWSVGANAG
+509 HFTPPVQWSVGANVG

-538 PTVNWYIPN
+538 PTFNWHIPN
-547 RSSTHTIWTEHPF
+547 GSSTHTIWTEHPI
-560 SVTVPFGIRYTW
+560 SVTVPFGVRYTW

>member
-1 MDIERLLKRVK
+1 MLKRVK
-12 TGDTGALRMLYDTYT
+12 TGDSGALRTLYDTYT
-27 PLMREICAS
+27 PLMREICS
-36 ITKADAATID
+36 TITKADASTID

-89 KMKFVSFSAI
+89 KMKFVSFSAV
-99 NTNVTATD
+99 NADVTATN
-107 VSTADSAL
+107 VPTADSVL

-129 GYGKVLRMSIE
+129 GYGKVLRMTLD

-148 DRLGIEPHSSSSQLA
+148 DELGIEPHSSSSQLA
-163 RAKAMLRHAINKRTI
+163 RAKAILRHAINKRTI

-189 FIKHFFLHEEQ
+189 LIKHFFLREEQ
-200 KPLEFANGSESRR
+200 KPMAIASGNKSKPEPQ
-213 KNASGNMRQS
+213 NASGNTQQS
-223 SSTDVSTPVPP
+223 SNTDVSAPATRTYAKAASTP
-234 CYVKVTSTQ
+234 TG
-243 ALPASPIKPDTTATS
+243 LASIKPDTTTLLYGDTTS
-258 SFGDSTALREP
+258 LRKPSKSTP
-269 SSSTLENALAATEK
+269 ENALAATEK
-283 HDSTTNSSTGTT
+283 HDSTANQRTDAPVQNIAITETGT
-295 PPPQDIGSTANSNAN
+295 N
-310 VAEENTGKRHKP
+310 VAEESTSSKH
-322 KWQFLAAGSLGPA
+322 KWQLLAAGSLGQA

-340 YALIANSIGSGTTE
+340 YALISNSIGSGTTD
-354 PDGPIIGPT
+354 PDGSITGPT
-363 NFETWGELRDYLIS
+363 NFGTWDELRDYLIS

-389 LIDIAANNGGGKI
+389 LIDIAANNRGSKI

-410 PITIALSATKMLGNR
+410 PITIALSATKTLGKR
-425 WSIATGLQYSLLK
+425 WSMATGLQYSLLK

-456 HYLGIPLLV
+456 HYLGIPLQV

-479 SAGLTLNIPLYGKTQ
+479 SAGLTLNVPLHGKTQ

-509 HFTPPVQWSVGANAG
+509 HFTPPVQWSVGANVG
-524 LQYKLNTNWGIYAE
+524 LQYKLNANWGIYAE
-538 PTVNWYIPN
+538 PTFNWHIPN
-547 RSSTHTIWTEHPF
+547 GSSTHTIWTEHPI
-560 SVTVPFGIRYTW
+560 SVTVPFGVRYTW

>member
-1 MDIERLLKRVK
+1 MLKRVK
-12 TGDTGALRMLYDTYT
+12 TGDSGALRTLYDTYT
-27 PLMREICAS
+27 PLMREICAT

-89 KMKFVSFSAI
+89 KMKFVSFSAV
-99 NTNVTATD
+99 NADVTATN
-107 VSTADSAL
+107 VPTADSVL

-129 GYGKVLRMSIE
+129 GYGKVLRMTLD

-148 DRLGIEPHSSSSQLA
+148 DELGIEPHSSSSQLA
-163 RAKAMLRHAINKRTI
+163 RAKAILRHAINKRTI

-189 FIKHFFLHEEQ
+189 LIKHFFLREEQ
-200 KPLEFANGSESRR
+200 KPMAIASGNKSKPEPQ
-213 KNASGNMRQS
+213 NASGNTQQS
-223 SSTDVSTPVPP
+223 SNTDVSAPATRTYAKAASTP
-234 CYVKVTSTQ
+234 TG
-243 ALPASPIKPDTTATS
+243 LASIKPDTTTLLYGDTTS
-258 SFGDSTALREP
+258 LRKPSKSTP
-269 SSSTLENALAATEK
+269 ENALAATEK
-283 HDSTTNSSTGTT
+283 HDSTANQRTDAPVQNIAITETGT
-295 PPPQDIGSTANSNAN
+295 N
-310 VAEENTGKRHKP
+310 VAEESTSSSKH
-322 KWQFLAAGSLGPA
+322 KWQLLAAGSLGPA

-340 YALIANSIGSGTTE
+340 YALISNSIDSGTTD
-354 PDGPIIGPT
+354 PDGSITGPT
-363 NFETWGELRDYLIS
+363 NFGTWDELRDYLIS

-389 LIDIAANNGGGKI
+389 LIDIAANNRGSKI

-410 PITIALSATKMLGNR
+410 PITIALSATKTLGKR
-425 WSIATGLQYSLLK
+425 WSMATGLQYSLLK

-456 HYLGIPLLV
+456 HYLGIPLQV

-479 SAGLTLNIPLYGKTQ
+479 SAGLTLNVPLHGKTQ

-509 HFTPPVQWSVGANAG
+509 HFTPPVQWSVGANVG

-538 PTVNWYIPN
+538 PTFNWHIPN
-547 RSSTHTIWTEHPF
+547 GSSTHTIWTEHPI
-560 SVTVPFGIRYTW
+560 SVTVPFGVRYTW

>member
-12 TGDTGALRMLYDTYT
+12 TGDSGALRTLYDTYT
-27 PLMREICAS
+27 PLMREICAT

-57 YSLDQLREASKFKS
+57 YSFDQLREASKFKS

-89 KMKFVSFSAI
+89 KMKFVSFSAV
-99 NTNVTATD
+99 NADVTATN
-107 VSTADSAL
+107 VPTADSVL

-129 GYGKVLRMSIE
+129 GYGKVLRMTLD

-148 DRLGIEPHSSSSQLA
+148 DELGIEPHSSSSQLA
-163 RAKAMLRHAINKRTI
+163 RAKAILRHAINKRTI

-189 FIKHFFLHEEQ
+189 LIKHFFLREEQ
-200 KPLEFANGSESRR
+200 KPMAIASGNKSKPEPQ
-213 KNASGNMRQS
+213 NASGNTQQS
-223 SSTDVSTPVPP
+223 SNTDVSAPATRTYAKAASTP
-234 CYVKVTSTQ
+234 TG
-243 ALPASPIKPDTTATS
+243 LASIKPDTTTLLYGDTTS
-258 SFGDSTALREP
+258 LRKPSKSTP
-269 SSSTLENALAATEK
+269 ENALAATEK
-283 HDSTTNSSTGTT
+283 HDSTANQRTDAPVQNIAITETGT
-295 PPPQDIGSTANSNAN
+295 N
-310 VAEENTGKRHKP
+310 VAEESTSSSKH
-322 KWQFLAAGSLGPA
+322 KWQLLAAGSLGPA

-340 YALIANSIGSGTTE
+340 YALISNSIDSGTTD
-354 PDGPIIGPT
+354 PDGSITGPT
-363 NFETWGELRDYLIS
+363 NFGTWDELRDYLIS

-389 LIDIAANNGGGKI
+389 LIDIAANNRGSKI

-410 PITIALSATKMLGNR
+410 PITIALSATKTLGKR
-425 WSIATGLQYSLLK
+425 WSMATGLQYSLLK

-456 HYLGIPLLV
+456 HYLGIPLQV

-479 SAGLTLNIPLYGKTQ
+479 SAGLTLNVPLHGKTQ

-509 HFTPPVQWSVGANAG
+509 HFTPPVQWSVGANVG
-524 LQYKLNTNWGIYAE
+524 LQYKLNANWGIYAE
-538 PTVNWYIPN
+538 PTFNWHIPN
-547 RSSTHTIWTEHPF
+547 GSSTHTIWTEHPI
-560 SVTVPFGIRYTW
+560 SVTVPFGVRYTW

>member
-1 MDIERLLKRVK
+1 MDTERLLKRVK
-12 TGDTGALRMLYDTYT
+12 TGDSGALRTLYDTYT
-27 PLMREICAS
+27 PLMREICS
-36 ITKADAATID
+36 TITKADASTID

-89 KMKFVSFSAI
+89 KMKFVSFSAV
-99 NTNVTATD
+99 NADVTATN
-107 VSTADSAL
+107 VPTADSVL

-129 GYGKVLRMSIE
+129 GYGKVLRMTLD

-148 DRLGIEPHSSSSQLA
+148 DELGIEPHSSSSQLA
-163 RAKAMLRHAINKRTI
+163 RAKAILRHAINKRTI

-189 FIKHFFLHEEQ
+189 LIKHFFLREEQ
-200 KPLEFANGSESRR
+200 KPMAIASGNKSKPEPQ
-213 KNASGNMRQS
+213 NASGNTQQS
-223 SSTDVSTPVPP
+223 SNTDVSAPATRTYAKAASTP
-234 CYVKVTSTQ
+234 TG
-243 ALPASPIKPDTTATS
+243 LASIKPDTTTLLYGDTTS
-258 SFGDSTALREP
+258 LRKPSKSTP
-269 SSSTLENALAATEK
+269 ENALAATEK
-283 HDSTTNSSTGTT
+283 HDSTANQRTDAPVQNIAITETGT
-295 PPPQDIGSTANSNAN
+295 N
-310 VAEENTGKRHKP
+310 VAEESTSSKH
-322 KWQFLAAGSLGPA
+322 KWQLLAAGSLGQA

-340 YALIANSIGSGTTE
+340 YALISNSIGSGTTD
-354 PDGPIIGPT
+354 PDGSITGPT
-363 NFETWGELRDYLIS
+363 NFGTWDELRDYLIS

-389 LIDIAANNGGGKI
+389 LIDIAANNRGSKI

-410 PITIALSATKMLGNR
+410 PITIALSATKTLGKR
-425 WSIATGLQYSLLK
+425 WSMATGLQYSLLK

-456 HYLGIPLLV
+456 HYLGIPLQV

-479 SAGLTLNIPLYGKTQ
+479 SAGLTLNVPLHGKTQ

-509 HFTPPVQWSVGANAG
+509 HFTPPVQWSVGANVG
-524 LQYKLNTNWGIYAE
+524 LQYKLNANWGIYAE
-538 PTVNWYIPN
+538 PTFNWHIPN
-547 RSSTHTIWTEHPF
+547 GSSTHTIWTEHPI
-560 SVTVPFGIRYTW
+560 SVTVPFGVRYTW

>member
-1 MDIERLLKRVK
+1 MLKRVK
-12 TGDTGALRMLYDTYT
+12 TGDSGALRTLYDTYT
-27 PLMREICAS
+27 PLMREICAT

-89 KMKFVSFSAI
+89 KMKFVSFSTVNAD
-99 NTNVTATD
+99 VTATN
-107 VSTADSAL
+107 VPTADSVL

-129 GYGKVLRMSIE
+129 GYGKVLRMTLD

-148 DRLGIEPHSSSSQLA
+148 DELGIEPHSSSSQLT
-163 RAKAMLRHAINKRTI
+163 RAKAILRHAINKRTI
-178 TIIAL
+178 SIIAL

-189 FIKHFFLHEEQ
+189 LIKHFFLREEQ
-200 KPLEFANGSESRR
+200 KPMAIASGNKS
-213 KNASGNMRQS
+213 KPKPQNASGNTQQS
-223 SSTDVSTPVPP
+223 SNTDVSAPATLTYAKAASTP
-234 CYVKVTSTQ
+234 TG
-243 ALPASPIKPDTTATS
+243 LASIKPDTTTLLY
-258 SFGDSTALREP
+258 GDTTTLRKPSKSTP
-269 SSSTLENALAATEK
+269 ENALAATEK
-283 HDSTTNSSTGTT
+283 HDSTANQRTDVPVQNIAITETGT
-295 PPPQDIGSTANSNAN
+295 N
-310 VAEENTGKRHKP
+310 VAEESTSSSKH
-322 KWQFLAAGSLGPA
+322 KWQLLAAGSLGPA
-335 LAQNV
+335 WAQNV
-340 YALIANSIGSGTTE
+340 YALISNSIDSGTTD
-354 PDGPIIGPT
+354 PDGSITGPT
-363 NFETWGELRDYLIS
+363 NFGTWDELRDYLIS

-389 LIDIAANNGGGKI
+389 LIDIAANNRGSKI

-410 PITIALSATKMLGNR
+410 PITIALSATKTLGKR
-425 WSIATGLQYSLLK
+425 WSMATGLQYSLLK

-456 HYLGIPLLV
+456 HYLGIPLQV

-479 SAGLTLNIPLYGKTQ
+479 SAGLTLNIPLHGKTQ

-509 HFTPPVQWSVGANAG
+509 HFTPPVQWSVGTNVG

-538 PTVNWYIPN
+538 PTFNWHIPN
-547 RSSTHTIWTEHPF
+547 GSSTHTIWTEHPI
-560 SVTVPFGIRYTW
+560 SVTVPFGVRYTW

>member
-1 MDIERLLKRVK
+1 MLKRVK
-12 TGDTGALRMLYDTYT
+12 TGDSGALRTLYDTYT
-27 PLMREICAS
+27 PLMREICS
-36 ITKADAATID
+36 TITKADASTID

-89 KMKFVSFSAI
+89 KMKFVSFSAV
-99 NTNVTATD
+99 NADVTATN
-107 VSTADSAL
+107 VPTADSVL

-129 GYGKVLRMSIE
+129 GYGKVLRMTLD

-148 DRLGIEPHSSSSQLA
+148 DELGIEPHSSSSQLA
-163 RAKAMLRHAINKRTI
+163 RAKAILRHAINKRTI

-189 FIKHFFLHEEQ
+189 LIKHFFLREEQ
-200 KPLEFANGSESRR
+200 KPMAIASGNKSKPEPQ
-213 KNASGNMRQS
+213 NASGNTQQS
-223 SSTDVSTPVPP
+223 SNTDVSAPATRTYAKAASTP
-234 CYVKVTSTQ
+234 TG
-243 ALPASPIKPDTTATS
+243 LASIKPDTTTLLYGDTTS
-258 SFGDSTALREP
+258 LRKPSKSTP
-269 SSSTLENALAATEK
+269 ENALAATEK
-283 HDSTTNSSTGTT
+283 HDSTANQRTDAPVQNIAITETGT
-295 PPPQDIGSTANSNAN
+295 N
-310 VAEENTGKRHKP
+310 VAEESTSSSKH
-322 KWQFLAAGSLGPA
+322 KWQLLAAGSLGPA

-340 YALIANSIGSGTTE
+340 YALISNSIDSGTTD
-354 PDGPIIGPT
+354 PDGSITGPT
-363 NFETWGELRDYLIS
+363 NFGTWDELRDYLIS

-389 LIDIAANNGGGKI
+389 LIDIAANNRGSKI

-410 PITIALSATKMLGNR
+410 PITIALSATKTLGKR
-425 WSIATGLQYSLLK
+425 WSMATGLQYSLLK

-456 HYLGIPLLV
+456 HYLGIPLQV

-479 SAGLTLNIPLYGKTQ
+479 SAGLTLNVPLHGKTQ

-509 HFTPPVQWSVGANAG
+509 HFTPPVQWSVGANVG

-538 PTVNWYIPN
+538 PTFNWHIPN
-547 RSSTHTIWTEHPF
+547 GSSTHTIWTEHPI
-560 SVTVPFGIRYTW
+560 SVTVPFGVRYTW

>member
-1 MDIERLLKRVK
+1 MDTERLLKRVK
-12 TGDTGALRMLYDTYT
+12 TGDSGALRTLYDTYT
-27 PLMREICAS
+27 PLMREICS
-36 ITKADAATID
+36 TITKADASTID

-89 KMKFVSFSAI
+89 KMKFVSFSAV
-99 NTNVTATD
+99 NADVTATN
-107 VSTADSAL
+107 VPTADSVL

-129 GYGKVLRMSIE
+129 GYGKVLRMTLD

-148 DRLGIEPHSSSSQLA
+148 DELGIEPHSSSSQLA
-163 RAKAMLRHAINKRTI
+163 RAKAILRHAINKRTI

-189 FIKHFFLHEEQ
+189 LIKHFFLREEQ
-200 KPLEFANGSESRR
+200 KPMAIASGNKSKPEPQ
-213 KNASGNMRQS
+213 NASGNTQQS
-223 SSTDVSTPVPP
+223 SNTDVSAPATRTYAKAASTP
-234 CYVKVTSTQ
+234 TG
-243 ALPASPIKPDTTATS
+243 LASIKPDTTTLLYGDTTS
-258 SFGDSTALREP
+258 LRKPSKSTP
-269 SSSTLENALAATEK
+269 ENALAATEK
-283 HDSTTNSSTGTT
+283 HDSTANQRTDAPVQNIAITETGT
-295 PPPQDIGSTANSNAN
+295 N
-310 VAEENTGKRHKP
+310 VAEESTSSSKH
-322 KWQFLAAGSLGPA
+322 KWQLLAAGSLGPA

-340 YALIANSIGSGTTE
+340 YALISNSIDSGTTD
-354 PDGPIIGPT
+354 PDGSITGPT
-363 NFETWGELRDYLIS
+363 NFGTWDELRDYLIS

-389 LIDIAANNGGGKI
+389 LIDIAANNRGSKI

-410 PITIALSATKMLGNR
+410 PITIALSATKTLGKR
-425 WSIATGLQYSLLK
+425 WSMATGLQYSLLK

-456 HYLGIPLLV
+456 HYLGIPLQV

-479 SAGLTLNIPLYGKTQ
+479 SAGLTLNVPLHGKTQ

-509 HFTPPVQWSVGANAG
+509 HFTPPVQWSVGANVG

-538 PTVNWYIPN
+538 PTFNWHIPN
-547 RSSTHTIWTEHPF
+547 GSSTHTIWTEHPI
-560 SVTVPFGIRYTW
+560 SVTVPFGVRYTW

>member
-12 TGDTGALRMLYDTYT
+12 TGDSGALRTLYDTYT
-27 PLMREICAS
+27 PLMREICAT

-89 KMKFVSFSAI
+89 KMKFVSFSAV
-99 NTNVTATD
+99 NADVTATN
-107 VSTADSAL
+107 VPTADSVL

-129 GYGKVLRMSIE
+129 GYGKVLRMTLD

-148 DRLGIEPHSSSSQLA
+148 DELGIEPHSSSSQLA
-163 RAKAMLRHAINKRTI
+163 RAKAILRHAINKRTI

-189 FIKHFFLHEEQ
+189 LIKHFFLREEQ
-200 KPLEFANGSESRR
+200 KPMAIASGNKSKPEPQ
-213 KNASGNMRQS
+213 NASGNTQQS
-223 SSTDVSTPVPP
+223 SNTDVSAPATRTYAKAASTP
-234 CYVKVTSTQ
+234 TG
-243 ALPASPIKPDTTATS
+243 LASIKPDTTTLLYGDTTS
-258 SFGDSTALREP
+258 LRKPSKSTP
-269 SSSTLENALAATEK
+269 ENALAATEK
-283 HDSTTNSSTGTT
+283 HDSTANQRTDAPVQDIAITETGT
-295 PPPQDIGSTANSNAN
+295 N
-310 VAEENTGKRHKP
+310 VAEESTSSSKH
-322 KWQFLAAGSLGPA
+322 KWQLLAAGSLGPA

-340 YALIANSIGSGTTE
+340 YALISNSIGSGTTD
-354 PDGPIIGPT
+354 PDGSITGPT
-363 NFETWGELRDYLIS
+363 NFGTWDELRDYLIS

-389 LIDIAANNGGGKI
+389 LIDIAANNRGSKI

-410 PITIALSATKMLGNR
+410 PITIALSATKTLGKR
-425 WSIATGLQYSLLK
+425 WSMATGLQYSLLK

-456 HYLGIPLLV
+456 HYLGIPLQV

-479 SAGLTLNIPLYGKTQ
+479 SAGLTLNVPLHGKTQ

-509 HFTPPVQWSVGANAG
+509 HFTPPVQWSVGANVG

-538 PTVNWYIPN
+538 PTFNWHIPN
-547 RSSTHTIWTEHPF
+547 GSSTHTIWTEHPI
-560 SVTVPFGIRYTW
+560 SVTVPFGVRYTW

>member
-12 TGDTGALRMLYDTYT
+12 TGDSGALRTLYDTYT
-27 PLMREICAS
+27 PLMREICAT

-89 KMKFVSFSAI
+89 KIKFVSFSAV
-99 NTNVTATD
+99 NADVTATN
-107 VSTADSAL
+107 VPTADSVL

-129 GYGKVLRMSIE
+129 GYGKVLRMTLD

-148 DRLGIEPHSSSSQLA
+148 DELGIEPHSSSSQLA
-163 RAKAMLRHAINKRTI
+163 RAKAILRHAINKRTI

-189 FIKHFFLHEEQ
+189 LIKHFFLREEQ
-200 KPLEFANGSESRR
+200 KPMAIASGNKSKPEPQ
-213 KNASGNMRQS
+213 NASGNTQQS
-223 SSTDVSTPVPP
+223 SNTDVSAPATRTYAKAASTP
-234 CYVKVTSTQ
+234 TG
-243 ALPASPIKPDTTATS
+243 LASIKPDTTTLLYGDTTS
-258 SFGDSTALREP
+258 LRKPSKSTP
-269 SSSTLENALAATEK
+269 ENALAATEK
-283 HDSTTNSSTGTT
+283 HDSTANQRTDAPVQNIAITETGT
-295 PPPQDIGSTANSNAN
+295 N
-310 VAEENTGKRHKP
+310 VAEESTSSSKH
-322 KWQFLAAGSLGPA
+322 KWQLLAAGSLGPA

-340 YALIANSIGSGTTE
+340 YALISNSIGSGTTD
-354 PDGPIIGPT
+354 PDGSITGPT
-363 NFETWGELRDYLIS
+363 NFGTWDELRDYLIS

-389 LIDIAANNGGGKI
+389 LIDIAANNRGSKI
-402 VEHEHHDK
+402 VKHEHHDK
-410 PITIALSATKMLGNR
+410 PITIALSATKTLGKR
-425 WSIATGLQYSLLK
+425 WSMATGLQYSLLK

-456 HYLGIPLLV
+456 HYLGIPLQV

-479 SAGLTLNIPLYGKTQ
+479 SAGLTLNVPLHGKTQ

-509 HFTPPVQWSVGANAG
+509 HFTPPVQWSVGANVG

-538 PTVNWYIPN
+538 PTFNWHIPN
-547 RSSTHTIWTEHPF
+547 GSSTHTIWTEHPI
-560 SVTVPFGIRYTW
+560 SVTVPFGVRYTW

>member
-12 TGDTGALRMLYDTYT
+12 TGDSGALRTLYDTYT
-27 PLMREICAS
+27 PLMREICAT

-89 KMKFVSFSAI
+89 KMKFVSFSTVNAD
-99 NTNVTATD
+99 VTATN
-107 VSTADSAL
+107 VPTADSVL

-129 GYGKVLRMSIE
+129 GYGKVLRMTLD

-148 DRLGIEPHSSSSQLA
+148 DELGIEPHSSSSQLT
-163 RAKAMLRHAINKRTI
+163 RAKAILRHAINKRTI

-189 FIKHFFLHEEQ
+189 LIKHFFLREEQ
-200 KPLEFANGSESRR
+200 KPMAIASGNKS
-213 KNASGNMRQS
+213 KPKPQNASGNTQQS
-223 SSTDVSTPVPP
+223 SNTDVSAPATRTYAKAASTP
-234 CYVKVTSTQ
+234 TG
-243 ALPASPIKPDTTATS
+243 LASIKPDTTTLLY
-258 SFGDSTALREP
+258 GDTTTLRKPSKSTP
-269 SSSTLENALAATEK
+269 ENALAATEK
-283 HDSTTNSSTGTT
+283 HDSTANQRTDAPVQNIAITETGT
-295 PPPQDIGSTANSNAN
+295 N
-310 VAEENTGKRHKP
+310 VAEESTSSSKH
-322 KWQFLAAGSLGPA
+322 KWQLLAAGSLGPA

-340 YALIANSIGSGTTE
+340 YALISNSIDSGTTD
-354 PDGPIIGPT
+354 PDGSITGPT
-363 NFETWGELRDYLIS
+363 NFGTWDELRDYLIS

-389 LIDIAANNGGGKI
+389 LIDIAANNRGSKI

-410 PITIALSATKMLGNR
+410 PITIALSATKTLGKR
-425 WSIATGLQYSLLK
+425 WSMATGLQYSLLK

-456 HYLGIPLLV
+456 HYLGIPLQV

-479 SAGLTLNIPLYGKTQ
+479 SAGLTLNVPLHGKTQ

-509 HFTPPVQWSVGANAG
+509 HFTPPVQWSVGANVG

-538 PTVNWYIPN
+538 PTFNWHIPN
-547 RSSTHTIWTEHPF
+547 GSSTHTIWTEHPI
-560 SVTVPFGIRYTW
+560 SVTVPFGVRYT

>member
-12 TGDTGALRMLYDTYT
+12 TGDSGALRTLYDTYT
-27 PLMREICAS
+27 PLMREICAT

-82 KHVERDS
+82 KHVERGS
-89 KMKFVSFSAI
+89 KMKFVSFSAV
-99 NTNVTATD
+99 NADVTATN
-107 VSTADSAL
+107 VPTADSVL

-129 GYGKVLRMSIE
+129 GYGKVLRMTLD

-148 DRLGIEPHSSSSQLA
+148 DELGIEPHSSSSQLA
-163 RAKAMLRHAINKRTI
+163 RAKAILRHAINKRTI

-189 FIKHFFLHEEQ
+189 LIKHFFLREEQ
-200 KPLEFANGSESRR
+200 KPMAIASGNKS
-213 KNASGNMRQS
+213 KPKPQNASGNTQQS
-223 SSTDVSTPVPP
+223 SNTDVSAPATRTYAKAASTP
-234 CYVKVTSTQ
+234 TG
-243 ALPASPIKPDTTATS
+243 LASIKPDTTTLLY
-258 SFGDSTALREP
+258 GDTTTLRKPSKSTP
-269 SSSTLENALAATEK
+269 ENALAATEK
-283 HDSTTNSSTGTT
+283 HDSTANQRTDAPVQNIAITETGT
-295 PPPQDIGSTANSNAN
+295 N
-310 VAEENTGKRHKP
+310 VAEESTSSSKH
-322 KWQFLAAGSLGPA
+322 KWQLLAAGSLGPA

-340 YALIANSIGSGTTE
+340 YALISNSIDSGTTD
-354 PDGPIIGPT
+354 PDGSITGPT
-363 NFETWGELRDYLIS
+363 NFGTWDELRDYLIS

-389 LIDIAANNGGGKI
+389 LIDIAANNRGSKI

-410 PITIALSATKMLGNR
+410 PITIALSATKTLGKR
-425 WSIATGLQYSLLK
+425 WSMATGLQYSLLK

-456 HYLGIPLLV
+456 HYLGIPLQV

-479 SAGLTLNIPLYGKTQ
+479 SAGLTLNVPLHGKTQ

-509 HFTPPVQWSVGANAG
+509 HFTPPVQWSVGANVG

-538 PTVNWYIPN
+538 PTFNWHIPN
-547 RSSTHTIWTEHPF
+547 GSSTHTIWTEHPI
-560 SVTVPFGIRYTW
+560 SVTVPFGVRYTW

>member
-12 TGDTGALRMLYDTYT
+12 TGDSGALRTLYDTYT
-27 PLMREICAS
+27 PLMREICAT

-89 KMKFVSFSAI
+89 KMKFVSFSAV
-99 NTNVTATD
+99 NADVTATN
-107 VSTADSAL
+107 VPTADSVL

-129 GYGKVLRMSIE
+129 GYGKVLRMTLD

-148 DRLGIEPHSSSSQLA
+148 DELGIEPHSSSSQLA
-163 RAKAMLRHAINKRTI
+163 RAKAILRHAINKRTI

-189 FIKHFFLHEEQ
+189 LIKHFFLREEQ
-200 KPLEFANGSESRR
+200 KPMAIASGNKSKPEPQ
-213 KNASGNMRQS
+213 NASGNTQQS
-223 SSTDVSTPVPP
+223 SNTDVSAPATRTYAKAASTP
-234 CYVKVTSTQ
+234 TG
-243 ALPASPIKPDTTATS
+243 LASIKPDTTTLLYGDTTS
-258 SFGDSTALREP
+258 LRKPSKSTP
-269 SSSTLENALAATEK
+269 ENALAATEK
-283 HDSTTNSSTGTT
+283 HDSTANQRTDAPVQNIAITETGT
-295 PPPQDIGSTANSNAN
+295 N
-310 VAEENTGKRHKP
+310 VAEESTSSSKH
-322 KWQFLAAGSLGPA
+322 KWQLLAAGSLGPA

-340 YALIANSIGSGTTE
+340 YALISNSIDSGTTD
-354 PDGPIIGPT
+354 PDGSITGPT
-363 NFETWGELRDYLIS
+363 NFGTWDELRDYLIS

-389 LIDIAANNGGGKI
+389 LIDIAANNRGSKI

-410 PITIALSATKMLGNR
+410 PITIALSATKTLGKR
-425 WSIATGLQYSLLK
+425 WSMATGLQYSLLK

-456 HYLGIPLLV
+456 HYLGIPLQV

-479 SAGLTLNIPLYGKTQ
+479 SAGLTLNVPLHGKTQ

-509 HFTPPVQWSVGANAG
+509 HFTPPVQWSVGANVG

-538 PTVNWYIPN
+538 PTFNWHIPN
-547 RSSTHTIWTEHPF
+547 GSSTHTIWTEHPI
-560 SVTVPFGIRYTW
+560 SVTVPFGVRYTW